1 MIVCPNCK
9 NTEYPGA
16 LFCNKCGA
24 QLLESKGTGATT
36 TIYTSVPNVPKPSA
50 TPSFP
55 PPPSECAHAEVALV
69 VVDTSEAIFLH
80 SREEFSL
87 GRATPGQPIVPDI
100 DLTPY
105 NAYETGVS
113 RLHASLNI
121 VNQPITVQDL
131 GSVNG
136 TRVNGKKL
144 APHSTTIL
152 ANGDILTLGKLKVQI
167 IIKETTP

>member
-1 MIVCPNCK
+1 MV
-9 NTEYPGA
+9 
-16 LFCNKCGA
+16 L
-24 QLLESKGTGATT
+24 
-36 TIYTSVPNVPKPSA
+36 
-50 TPSFP
+50 
-55 PPPSECAHAEVALV
+55 
-69 VVDTSEAIFLH
+69 DTNEAIFLH
-80 SREEFSL
+80 SSEEFSL

-121 VNQPITVQDL
+121 VSRPITVQDL

-144 APHSTTIL
+144 PPHSATSIS
-152 ANGDILTLGKLKVQI
+152 NGDILTLGKLKVQI
-167 IIKETTP
+167 IIKAD

>member
-1 MIVCPNCK
+1 MIVCPNCQHQ
-9 NTEYPGA
+9 EYPGA
-16 LFCNKCGA
+16 LFCSKCGA
-24 QLLESKGTGATT
+24 QFVQAKGAGSTT
-36 TIYTSVPNVPKPSA
+36 AIYTSVPETANQIE

-55 PPPSECAHAEVALV
+55 TPPDECKDASVALLV
-69 VVDTSEAIFLH
+69 LDLDDAVFL
-80 SREEFSL
+80 EVEKEYSL
-87 GRATPGQPIVPDI
+87 GRATAGQPIVPDI

-121 VNQPITVQDL
+121 ANRPITVQDL

-144 APHSTTIL
+144 APHSSTSL
-152 ANGDILTLGKLKVQI
+152 SNGDILALGKLKIQI
-167 IIKETTP
+167 LIKTT